1 MAGSMLA
8 EEMVTGSPHK
18 IRYLELQWLAII
30 FPLKIAIWWVYPIS
44 VTAQIISS
52 WLVIYTVYIYISHR
66 DIPIKSIPIMV
77 GHPMKNPHFVKP
89 PLPGP
94 WPAAPSGANFGPGS
108 ASAASGER
116 AVGTPGGYE
125 ALLGWRYR
133 CNIVFVDIRA
143 FPKSWGYPQTI
154 QVIAYYQWEQL
165 WFGVPTIWKECRI
178 RSIIVLL

>member
-1 MAGSMLA
+1 MADKNTHFCWYHPPQPRQSLGAASFYRNADFQAAPLMAGSMLD

-18 IRYLELQWLAII
+18 VRYLELQWLAII

-77 GHPMKNPHFVKP
+77 AHPMKNPHFVKP

-94 WPAAPSGANFGPGS
+94 WPAAPSSANFGPGS

-133 CNIVFVDIRA
+133 CN
-143 FPKSWGYPQTI
+143 Y
-154 QVIAYYQWEQL
+154 
-165 WFGVPTIWKECRI
+165 
-178 RSIIVLL
+178 SICWY